1 MKQKTQYQRTTD
13 WLKSEYPQGVEL
25 TFIDYRDYIEDAKT
39 REELLQN
46 PQEAY
51 EILLSDWIHD
61 AQYESIYY
69 IIKEYKT
76 QDGIQEIT
84 EEEEDY
90 IKDWCYN
97 NDTSDPIKDLL
108 KNTPSEYMY
117 YDTGITLEPLNTYDT
132 EKAINDNIYIICK
145 TLKLKLPR
153 KAGTK
158 RILDTN
164 SKLYKTLHQL
174 VEQAWDGG
182 QLVILFEANVA
193 DFMETPDPK
202 YIKFSRNYN
211 LCIMDR
217 GNGSGDSTELPDT
230 PTLLFTFDRKNLH
243 SDDGDN
249 GYSYSGDVCG
259 LVSHI
264 MEDGELTNKKG
275 KYKLLTTGTNEEREA
290 QRKQEAQYIKNWNN
304 GKGKCTFGDM
314 NIKRHKETPYKNE
327 FPCGSTCEQCGTFW
341 ID

>member
-1 MKQKTQYQRTTD
+1 M
-13 WLKSEYPQGVEL
+13 
-25 TFIDYRDYIEDAKT
+25 
-39 REELLQN
+39 
-46 PQEAY
+46 
-51 EILLSDWIHD
+51 
-61 AQYESIYY
+61 
-69 IIKEYKT
+69 
-76 QDGIQEIT
+76 
-84 EEEEDY
+84 
-90 IKDWCYN
+90 
-97 NDTSDPIKDLL
+97 
-108 KNTPSEYMY
+108 
-117 YDTGITLEPLNTYDT
+117 
-132 EKAINDNIYIICK
+132 
-145 TLKLKLPR
+145 KLPR

-264 MEDGELTNKKG
+264 MEDGELTNKKE

-314 NIKRHKETPYKNE
+314 NIKRHRETPYRNE
-327 FPCGSTCEQCGTFW
+327 YPCGNTCTECGTFW